1 MVNSKY
7 SGFILLVWLSFVACT
22 KKESEINLPK
32 ETSNVS
38 GLSIQMKHLF
48 GSAELKDSTKYPIPS
63 FLNDTVSIKV
73 FKYYFSNIRLILQD
87 STEHPFPET
96 YFLVD
101 NAIASSMQLKL
112 PQFPNG
118 QYIGIRFLIGVDSAR
133 NVSGVQT
140 GALDPVLGMFWT
152 WKSGYIQ
159 AKLEGQLIGENE
171 FIYHVGGFSGIN
183 NPLKTVSLYFKN
195 AMTFESNKPQII
207 TISAD
212 AAQWFYDPQYI
223 SPRTMKVVIDE
234 GEDAKRLANN
244 YADMFQLVSV
254 E

>member
-1 MVNSKY
+1 MVNRK
-7 SGFILLVWLSFVACT
+7 FNVWILLVLLSIVSCS
-22 KKESEINLPK
+22 KKESEINPP
-32 ETSNVS
+32 NGNPNIS
-38 GLSIQMKHLF
+38 GLTIQLKHLF

-73 FKYYFSNIRLILQD
+73 FKYYFTNIRLIRQD

-101 NAIASSMQLKL
+101 NDMASSMQIKL
-112 PQFPNG
+112 PEFPNG
-118 QYIGIRFLIGVDSAR
+118 HYIGIRFLIGVDSAR
-133 NVSGVQT
+133 NVSGVQS
-140 GALDPVLGMFWT
+140 GALDPIWGMFWT

-171 FIYHVGGFSGIN
+171 FIYHVGGFSGSN
-183 NPLKTVSLYFKN
+183 NPLKTVTLYFNNVK
-195 AMTFESNKPQII
+195 MFESKKPPII
-207 TISAD
+207 TIAAD

-234 GEDAKRLANN
+234 GQEAKRLANN